1 MNTPYSFSFM
11 ISKQVNKFKNM
22 PYVILQTYAFS
33 SPAFWLLER
42 LLLKLWIKQNEIMKC
57 FPRLSSRDN
66 QQLIRF
72 WADADKQTLHRFLF
86 LGPYRMLYVSM
97 QLNTNNLLYYLQY
110 RRGMYSLNGFYLA
123 A

>member
-33 SPAFWLLER
+33 SLAFWLLER
-42 LLLKLWIKQNEIMKC
+42 LLLQLWIKRNEIMKC

-86 LGPYRMLYVSM
+86 IRSYRMLYV
-97 QLNTNNLLYYLQY
+97 NLHSATEYKYYLQY
-110 RRGMYSLNGFYLA
+110 HKGMYSLNGFYLA